1 MIGTGWLESLTDAE
15 LLTVTAELH
24 RLASQTHALAVHAT
38 TQVAAGQVAAGGG
51 FTATSRWLEVTAG
64 LSKGE
69 SRASVALGEKLAFE
83 FAATGDAWLAGE
95 ISAGAAREITTLIPA
110 KLRGLVGTHYDVAR
124 ARIEAAALHVA
135 ATGTVT
141 AVRRVIERAALLADP
156 AGADAAALAAREAE
170 FLRFTPV
177 PDGVAVTGFL
187 STETAAVVLT
197 AFDQCHDT
205 LYRRGQLTTDHP
217 GGLDGL
223 DGLGDHLGATPGL
236 RRQRRE
242 HRNAR
247 ILADLV
253 TRLLDDGALGTK
265 HAQRPHLTVT
275 VHADE
280 YAAGLGG
287 HVLLP
292 GFGTVPVPN
301 STIDRLLCD
310 AEVHP
315 VLTRR
320 PGAPPDAADR
330 AAADPVQHPAAR
342 AAAPRSIPAASPPR
356 PTRRGSRRYVPDPT
370 GGGWEYDL
378 HLAQEPSPEALAA
391 DTDLAAT
398 TEHSDDLDDEVSW
411 WNRLFGE
418 PTRHVL
424 DVGRSYRTAPPKL
437 RRALTVRDGGC
448 AVPGCDLDASR
459 CEAHH
464 ITYWEHHG
472 ETAIANMV
480 LLCAKHHHMVHTG
493 TWRIEVRPD
502 LDPGHPDYVTLTLPP
517 HSTPL
522 TGHDSHINRDA
533 ARDHPHDQPGRGGWR
548 PSLERRPRGG
558 RIGVL

>member
-1 MIGTGWLESLTDAE
+1 M
-15 LLTVTAELH
+15 
-24 RLASQTHALAVHAT
+24 
-38 TQVAAGQVAAGGG
+38 
-51 FTATSRWLEVTAG
+51 
-64 LSKGE
+64 
-69 SRASVALGEKLAFE
+69 
-83 FAATGDAWLAGE
+83 
-95 ISAGAAREITTLIPA
+95 
-110 KLRGLVGTHYDVAR
+110 
-124 ARIEAAALHVA
+124 
-135 ATGTVT
+135 
-141 AVRRVIERAALLADP
+141 ADP
-156 AGADAAALAAREAE
+156 AGADAAVLAARESE

-187 STETAAVVLT
+187 ATETAALVLT

-205 LYRRGQLTTDHP
+205 LYRTGQLSPDRSNV
-217 GGLDGL
+217 DGR
-223 DGLGDHLGATPGL
+223 DGTGDPGATPGL

-247 ILADLV
+247 ILTDLL

-280 YAAGLGG
+280 YAVGLGG

-320 PGAPPDAADR
+320 PGAPPG
-330 AAADPVQHPAAR
+330 PVRVHPG
-342 AAAPRSIPAASPPR
+342 SVPASTDGPWSPGLRPR
-356 PTRRGSRRYVPDPT
+356 PDGR
-370 GGGWEYDL
+370 GGWEYDL
-378 HLAQEPSPEALAA
+378 HLAQEPSPAAIAA

-398 TEHSDDLDDEVSW
+398 TQFSDDLDDEVSW

-493 TWRIEVRPD
+493 RWRIEVRPD
-502 LDPGHPDYVTLTLPP
+502 LDPGHPDYLTL
-517 HSTPL
+517 STTP
-522 TGHDSHINRDA
+522 A
-533 ARDHPHDQPGRGGWR
+533 ARP
-548 PSLERRPRGG
+548 
-558 RIGVL
+558 

>member
-1 MIGTGWLESLTDAE
+1 MSSVLDFPPPPSVTAAVQDLRAALDSAVAVIGTGFLESLSDAE

-38 TQVAAGQVAAGGG
+38 TQVRADDVAAGSG
-51 FTATSRWLEVTAG
+51 FTSTTRWLEVQVG
-64 LSKGE
+64 LSTGE
-69 SRASVALGEKLAFE
+69 SRAAVSLGEKLAFE
-83 FAATGDAWLAGE
+83 FAATGDAWLAGA
-95 ISAGAAREITTLIPA
+95 ISAGAVREITTLIPT
-110 KLRGLVGTHYDVAR
+110 KLKTLTGAAYDVQR
-124 ARIEAAALHVA
+124 ARIEAAALHTA

-141 AVRRVIERAALLADP
+141 AVRRVIERAAFAADP

-177 PDGVAVTGFL
+177 PDGVAVSGFL
-187 STETAAVVLT
+187 ATETAAVVLT

-205 LYRRGQLTTDHP
+205 LYRNGQLTPDHP
-217 GGLDGL
+217 DHPDRHDGL
-223 DGLGDHLGATPGL
+223 DGLGDRVGATPGL

-247 ILADLV
+247 ILTDLV

-280 YAAGLGG
+280 YAVGLGG

-320 PGAPPDAADR
+320 PGGRRPGSSRPDAAPGGTR
-330 AAADPVQHPAAR
+330 SSTPVHPGSVPASTDPPWQPALR
-342 AAAPRSIPAASPPR
+342 PR
-356 PTRRGSRRYVPDPT
+356 PGGR
-370 GGGWEYDL
+370 GGWDYDL

-391 DTDLAAT
+391 DTDLAAAT
-398 TEHSDDLDDEVSW
+398 QFGDDLDDEVSW
-411 WNRLFGE
+411 WNRFFGE

-472 ETAIANMV
+472 QTAIANMV

-502 LDPGHPDYVTLTLPP
+502 LDPGHPHYVALT
-517 HSTPL
+517 H
-522 TGHDSHINRDA
+522 A
-533 ARDHPHDQPGRGGWR
+533 APTAHP
-548 PSLERRPRGG
+548 
-558 RIGVL
+558 